1 MCTAMQRMALVAV
14 LRVNEC
20 PVVYLM
26 IASLSTEL
34 VRVWPIMGD
43 FSVIDA
49 TERVLNVICR

>member
-1 MCTAMQRMALVAV
+1 MCTAVQRMALVAV
-14 LRVNEC
+14 LRMNEC